1 MKRSLLSIL
10 PLFAFAAV
18 ACASSS
24 EDGTDV
30 AGDAPEVL
38 DRGTARGIQ
47 TLHFASTTAGA
58 PDETCVLPKH
68 AAGFD
73 YDKDDADDEK
83 ALCSY
88 NFYGSGPKEAGAAKE
103 DVAICPKLS
112 STNPGVDVHELLPG
126 KSREETEAAICKLA
140 DRPTKHLAKFKQSIT
155 CSYAPSII
163 GYYHLS
169 RALGGA
175 GDVEPAVIRTMDLG
189 EHKKITAE
197 ALQILAG
204 QADNSYPRI
213 SWLSYRTAESNP
225 AASRVKDGIFT
236 SDLLQIYGGLQVNA
250 RGEEKYS
257 EINKNA
263 GGTDPSSIF
272 RRTPQYQHVVDAR
285 PLASIVGRDLASAAQ
300 TVVVMKDISEMLTLD
315 YLMSQQDRFGNIHD
329 IQYYYY
335 VDTDGSTSKVK
346 KDDVDSGKKAKP
358 AGAVLVKK
366 MIMKDNDCGG
376 PQKTNVVKN
385 AGMVDQI
392 RHMSP
397 KLYSN
402 LQWLAQNFG
411 QGQPI
416 PSFFASEAL
425 FSQADINM
433 LRTNLGALAPK
444 LHDACTGGKLLLD
457 LDLDAHLAG
466 KNADPAACEKAE
478 APAN

>member
-10 PLFAFAAV
+10 PLFALAAV
-18 ACASSS
+18 ACATESGEENTGS
-24 EDGTDV
+24 D
-30 AGDAPEVL
+30 DAAVL

-47 TLHFASTTAGA
+47 TIHFASTTAGS
-58 PDETCVLPKH
+58 PDETCVIPKH
-68 AAGFD
+68 AAGLD
-73 YDKDDADDEK
+73 YAKGDADDEK
-83 ALCSY
+83 SLCSY
-88 NFYGSGPKEAGAAKE
+88 SFYGTGPKEAGAAKE

-112 STNPGVDVHELLPG
+112 STNPGVDIHELLPG
-126 KSREETEAAICKLA
+126 KSREDTEAAICKLA

-175 GDVEPAVIRTMDLG
+175 GDVKAAVIRTMDLG

-204 QADNSYPRI
+204 QADSSYPKV
-213 SWLSYRTAESNP
+213 SWLQYKSSESTP

-236 SDLLQIYGGLQVNA
+236 NDLLQIYGGLQVNA

-272 RRTPQYQHVVDAR
+272 RRTPQYQNVIDAR
-285 PLASIVGRDLASAAQ
+285 PLASMVKRDLASAAQ

-329 IQYYYY
+329 IEYYYY
-335 VDTDGSTSKVK
+335 PDTDGSTAKVK
-346 KDDVDSGKKAKP
+346 KSDVDSGDKPKP

-376 PQKTNVVKN
+376 PAKTNVVKN
-385 AGMVDQI
+385 AGMIDQI

-402 LQWLAQNFG
+402 IQWLAGNFG
-411 QGQPI
+411 SGQPL
-416 PSFFASEAL
+416 PGFFASEAL
-425 FSQADINM
+425 FSQTDINM
-433 LRTNLGALAPK
+433 LRTNLGAMAPK
-444 LHDACTGGKLLLD
+444 LHDACKAGKLLLD

-466 KNADPAACEKAE
+466 KNADPASCDQAD
-478 APAN
+478 APGN